1 MSELEIVEQRNVVFY
16 GDVLSAAR
24 GDDGRIY
31 ANFTQVCDV
40 LGINTRAQRRRL
52 AEHDVLG
59 PALTTGIM
67 PTDGG
72 PQRVYVIRVDMVPL
86 WLSTLR
92 VRSVR
97 EELREK
103 LRQYQLEAAAV
114 LWEAFRD
121 GRLTAEPDDVP
132 ATVSPETLQAVQ
144 MAEAVLMLARNQV
157 ALEQRLGGQIEALG
171 ARLETV
177 EAAMGS
183 SNRYITQDQA
193 AQLSQAVKAVALVMG
208 RKSGRNE
215 FGGVYGEMYRMFGIT
230 GYKLLPARRF
240 DEAMGWLTEWYQSVT
255 GEDALPF

>member
-121 GRLTAEPDDVP
+121 GRLTAEPGD
-132 ATVSPETLQAVQ
+132 ALAAVSPETLQAVQ
-144 MAEAVLMLARNQV
+144 MAEAVLMLARNQ
-157 ALEQRLGGQIEALG
+157 AAIEQRLSGQIEALG

-177 EAAMGS
+177 EAAMGDKA
-183 SNRYITQDQA
+183 RLITEDQA
-193 AQLSQAVKAVALVMG
+193 TALSQAVKAVALTLG
-208 RKSGRNE
+208 KRSGRNE
-215 FGGVYGEMYRMFGIT
+215 FGQVWANLYRRYGVAAYRQ
-230 GYKLLPARRF
+230 LPARRF
-240 DEAMGWLTEWYQSVT
+240 NEAMRWLDQWYQ
-255 GEDALPF
+255 EALGDGS